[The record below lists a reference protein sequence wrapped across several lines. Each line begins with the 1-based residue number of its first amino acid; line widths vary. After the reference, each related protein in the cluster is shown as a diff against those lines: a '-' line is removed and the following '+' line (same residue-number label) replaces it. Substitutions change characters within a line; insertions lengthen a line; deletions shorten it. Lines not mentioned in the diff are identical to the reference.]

1 MLLVPKSRAYNKCVE
16 LMKCVA
22 ERGLTNQV
30 HQKVL
35 EIVITQVIG
44 QDPRTLKN
52 WVRTLERLGF
62 VKKLNSCVYQ
72 MNVQLVPELLN
83 VVVKRGQKKLM

>member
-1 MLLVPKSRAYNKCVE
+1 MTTSRAYKKCVE

-35 EIVITQVIG
+35 EVVITQVIG

-52 WVRTLERLGF
+52 WIRTLERLGF
-62 VKKLNSCVYQ
+62 IRRLNPLVYQ
-72 MNVQLVPELLN
+72 MNVKEVPELLN
-83 VVVKRGQKKLM
+83 VVVRSGQKKLC